1 MAYVDL
7 YCERI
12 APGLLGEPVN
22 TLSNLAFFAAAWW
35 VWRHA
40 AMAGAGSGS
49 GRARWLARLLA
60 LIGAGSFTFHAFAT
74 GWAEWLDVLPILLFQ
89 LVFLWRYF
97 RDIAGWRRV
106 AAGIFL
112 AGFVAAGVEAGN
124 YPQWL
129 NGSLSYLPALLV
141 LLGIAVWH
149 GRTGRAGWKSL
160 AAAGGT
166 FVVSLFFRSV
176 DNAVCPAFAIGTH
189 FLWHFLNA
197 VVLALAV
204 RGWMLGVSGAALS
217 GRLGG
222 VAGRRVGEPF

>member
-12 APGLLGEPVN
+12 APGLLGEPIN

-40 AMAGAGSGS
+40 AMAGAGA
-49 GRARWLARLLA
+49 GRARWLAWLLA

-97 RDIAGWRRV
+97 RDIAGWLPL
-106 AAGIFL
+106 ATGLFL
-112 AGFVAAGVEAGN
+112 LGFVAAGVEAGN

-141 LLGIAVWH
+141 LLGIGVWH
-149 GRTGRAGWKSL
+149 RRAGL
-160 AAAGGT
+160 AGGGYLVAAAAT
-166 FVVSLFFRSV
+166 FAVSLMFRSI
-176 DNAVCPAFAIGTH
+176 DNVVCPGFTVGTH

-204 RGWMLGVSGAALS
+204 RGWMLGVSASA
-217 GRLGG
+217 
-222 VAGRRVGEPF
+222 AGRSGIVEYGRQDTV